1 MTGWSILV
9 KKITKNITVIKKV
22 FYILDDIDN
31 QYQDFVK
38 LVENKIKIENV
49 GLKKNWKYFF
59 NKYFL
64 ISIINFVFILI
75 LI

>member
-1 MTGWSILV
+1 M
-9 KKITKNITVIKKV
+9 IKKV

-31 QYQDFVK
+31 SYKDFLK

-59 NKYFL
+59 SKYFL

-75 LI
+75 PT